1 MKKETRFKFNAFLS
15 QLAKLNNVEPDTL
28 SKKFNVEPSV
38 TQTLMTRL
46 QESSEFLTRI
56 NIIPVDEMIGA
67 KVGVG
72 VTGTIASTANTD
84 GGDERETADFT
95 KLDQEQYHCTKT
107 NYDFHWMY
115 NKLDLWA
122 RYNDFQTRL
131 RDAIIKRQALDRI
144 LVGFNGVARAP
155 TSNRIQNPLLQDVGV
170 GWLQKYRLN
179 APQRVLGSKT
189 DADGKTTAAPV
200 KVGGDNTYKN
210 LDAVVFDA
218 VNELIDPVFQDDT
231 DLVVICGRKLLA
243 DKYFPLVNKNQAN
256 TETLAA
262 DLIVSQKR
270 IGNLP
275 AVRVPGFPA
284 NAMFVTRL
292 DNLSIYWQDGTHR
305 RHIEEVP
312 KRDRI
317 ENYESINEDYVVE
330 DYGCGALVENIEII
344 AEETAPE
351 KTDISELAAALT
363 AAIKVASGKATETE
377 TDEPKE

>member
-15 QLAKLNNVEPDTL
+15 QLAQLNNVDPDTL
-28 SKKFNVEPSV
+28 SKKFSVEPSV
-38 TQTLMTRL
+38 TMTLMTRL

-56 NIIPVDEMIGA
+56 NIIPVPEMMGA

-144 LVGFNGVARAP
+144 LVGFNGIARAP
-155 TSNRIQNPLLQDVGV
+155 TSNRVQNPLLQDVGV

-179 APQRVLGSKT
+179 APQRVLGSTT

-218 VNELIDPVFQDDT
+218 VNELIDPVYQDDT
-231 DLVVICGRKLLA
+231 ELVVICGRKLMA
-243 DKYFPLVNKNQAN
+243 DKYFPLVNKNQPN
-256 TETLAA
+256 TATLAA
-262 DLIVSQKR
+262 DLIVSQNR

-284 NAMFVTRL
+284 NAMLVTRL

-312 KRDRI
+312 KRDRV
-317 ENYESINEDYVVE
+317 ENYESINEDFVVE
-330 DYGCGALVENIEII
+330 DYGCGALIENIEIV
-344 AEETAPE
+344 AVEETAPE
-351 KTDISELAAALT
+351 NANFSELT
-363 AAIKVASGKATETE
+363 AALVGAINAATGKTTETE
-377 TDEPKE
+377 EPKE